1 MNLIFVI
8 HNHQPVGNFD
18 YVIEEAYKKS
28 YKPFIDTVIDAKNFR
43 FGIHFSG
50 YLMQY
55 IERKHPEFIEK
66 LRYLVGQKRCE
77 IISGGLYEP
86 VLPLL
91 TERDRKEQINRMNDY
106 IEKLFKVR
114 PRGYWLAERV
124 WEQQIAKTLSDSGIR
139 YTFLDD
145 THFKNSGINEKNLN
159 GYFITETEGKPLK
172 IFPISKK
179 LRYLIPF
186 KSVNKVFEYLLEQDK
201 NGISME
207 LLGDDGEKFGVWP
220 GTFKYVYEEGWLKE
234 FTERIEKES
243 SRIKMA
249 LPMEYVKNH
258 VPVGRAY
265 LKECSYEEMME
276 WSNGNFRNFLL
287 KYPEANDMNKKCI
300 YLSGKADII
309 PDELLKSEANDAY
322 WHGVFGGLY
331 LPHLRISVYE
341 NAIKAEKKIE
351 KNPFDV
357 KETDIN
363 LDGESEIIAETPL
376 LNAYFQKTGGAI
388 YELDDKVKNINL
400 LNVLT
405 RREEPYHKKIRELSG
420 KNQDTNG
427 VKTIHE
433 IVRAKENDLDK
444 FLIYD
449 WYRRAS
455 FVDHFFR
462 EDTTAERVYQMNFG
476 EQGDFV
482 SEPFKGST
490 DKDEENLY
498 IRMKRDGHVW
508 HGEDWEEITLS
519 KKFTIPKNE
528 RTLEAL
534 YTLKAEREMFLFFGV
549 EMNFMLFKEGMKIN
563 DKPYTAFTEISGDTF
578 LIEDFIQQIKIN
590 IEFSEKLTLWTFPI
604 YTVSQSESGFEKTFQ
619 GLTFIFSKKGIIRE
633 KRIGVKLKFD

>member
-55 IERKHPEFIEK
+55 IEKKHPEFIEK

-124 WEQQIAKTLSDSGIR
+124 WEQQIAKTLSDFGIR

-145 THFKNSGINEKNLN
+145 THFKNSEINEKNLN
-159 GYFITETEGKPLK
+159 GYFITETEGKSLK

-234 FTERIEKES
+234 FAERMEKES

-258 VPVGRAY
+258 APVGRAY
-265 LKECSYEEMME
+265 LKECSYEEMMD

-300 YLSGKADII
+300 YLSEKAENI

-351 KNPFDV
+351 KDSFDV

-363 LDGESEIIAETPL
+363 LDGKNEIIAETPL
-376 LNAYFQKTGGAI
+376 LNVYFQKTGGAI

-433 IVRAKENDLDK
+433 IVRTKENDLDK

-449 WYRRAS
+449 WYRKAS

-482 SEPFKGST
+482 SEPFEGST
-490 DKDEENLY
+490 DKDEKNLY
-498 IRMKRDGHVW
+498 IKMERNGHVW

-528 RTLEAL
+528 RALEAL
-534 YTLKAEREMFLFFGV
+534 YTLKTEREMFLFFGV
-549 EMNFMLFKEGMKIN
+549 EMNFMLFKDGMKIN
-563 DKPYTAFTEISGDTF
+563 DKPYRSFTEISEDTF

-633 KRIGVKLKFD
+633 KIIGVKLKFD